1 VANAKPY
8 YTSDD
13 LVASIQRRIS
23 YPLSANTFLYD
34 DLMAFLNEE
43 LQLSAVP
50 TVKETHEE
58 YFVFKVE
65 TPLVN
70 GISRYEIPNRA
81 IGMALRDVKYSDTY
95 GNFYD
100 MTRIAPDDKAFFQ
113 QSNGSNQTVA
123 KYYLEG
129 NELVLTPSI
138 VSGASGFL
146 NQFIF
151 LRPNNLVRNTRAATI
166 VRYHKNITISN
177 FGALAAGDVITI
189 SVNNQSQNPLIYYF
203 TAISGGTPVENQ
215 FLIGTD
221 SITTAINLTTAI
233 NNANIGVVIA
243 NSATNVVDCSYN
255 EISASFI
262 ASNTTA
268 FTIDNVNLDIEF
280 NQLPNTYTDP
290 DTDQTSTLYQAGVLV
305 DFLQTNPGHRTY
317 NFDVPLISI
326 SAGNRAKFPV
336 IYLQTHANNSSGGA
350 LTYYNIKIGDYIC
363 LQNECII
370 PQIPPELHNALAER
384 AASRILAAIGDVQGY
399 QVSQAKIAEMDKK
412 TDILIG
418 SRIESSVPKVFNRY
432 SLLRMGKS
440 RFRRR
445 Y

>member
-1 VANAKPY
+1 MANAKPY

-13 LVASIQRRIS
+13 LVASIKRRIS
-23 YPLSANTFLYD
+23 YPLSANTFLYN

-50 TVKETHEE
+50 TVKEAHEE
-58 YFVFKVE
+58 YFVFKVQ

-129 NELVLTPSI
+129 NELVLTPQI
-138 VSGASGFL
+138 VDGATGML

-151 LRPNNLVRNTRAATI
+151 LRPNILVRNDRACI
-166 VRYHKNITISN
+166 IKSYHKSIVIAN
-177 FGALAAGDVITI
+177 FAAIANGDVIQI
-189 SVNNQSQNPLIYYF
+189 SLNNQTQNPLNYLF
-203 TAISGGTPVENQ
+203 TAISSGTPTTFQ

-221 SITTAINLTTAI
+221 AITTAVNLNTAI
-233 NNANIGVVIA
+233 NNANLSGFTSTV
-243 NSATNVVDCSYN
+243 NSNIVDCSYN
-255 EISASFI
+255 QIATSFYTK
-262 ASNTTA
+262 NTTA
-268 FTIDNVNLDIEF
+268 FNIDVNNIDIEF
-280 NQLPNTYTDP
+280 DQLPSLYTDP
-290 DTDQTSTLYQAGVLV
+290 DTDITTPLYTAGGLV

-317 NFDVPLISI
+317 NYDVTLVSI
-326 SAGNRAKFPV
+326 NGTIGKFPV
-336 IYLQTHANNSSGGA
+336 TSLQTFATNSSGGT
-350 LTYYNIKIGDYIC
+350 LTFYNIKIGDYIC
-363 LQNECII
+363 LANECII
-370 PQIPPELHNALAER
+370 PQIPPELHNALAEK

-399 QVSQAKIAEMDKK
+399 QVSQAKIMEMDKK